1 MFFEFSHIFC
11 ATASSS
17 DAAWKLIIVGLIVLA
32 IICVTCYSKGRDSGY
47 SQREQEEND
56 IYQKKLHAIYDVQ
69 QHACA
74 IETFRKNCSEW
85 ISKFGDHRMAGRGAF
100 EKIQADASQIINA
113 INQDILEK
121 KFSFSLKIFT
131 DDLDARKEAFTN
143 WCQDERLKLDASIKL
158 KQEKIN
164 ALMNETE
171 NAKIKVEEQIIE
183 ARKIALNE
191 LNQEIN
197 KLLESAISDHP
208 SNAYIAGVLT
218 MISETLA
225 AKAIAEINEKYKCQA
240 PITASKAIHAI
251 HKKFNESVK
260 QWHYEAI
267 YYKFQTAL
275 YESLFP
281 QLLEYS
287 TIGNNSDG
295 NMLPATTKTT
305 EYDWL
310 SNEEYATLSSR
321 KKSQLALDRYIQSP
335 KSKWQVGR
343 DYELFVG
350 YKYRC
355 DGWKVEQFGVERKL
369 EDMGRDLIC
378 RKIIHDQ
385 TGKFSSDLF
394 GDIVEIQVIQCK
406 FWSSE
411 KIIHEKHIAQLF
423 GTTIEYAISLGWPY
437 IDKNGHLTDCIK
449 PVFVTTASLSE
460 TARRF
465 AEALSVEI
473 KEDCTFDPSDSKAFP
488 RIKCNLGKDGEKI
501 YHLPFDQQYDVTKI
515 DSANG
520 DECWAF
526 TVDEAENKGYRR
538 AMRWMGD

>member
-131 DDLDARKEAFTN
+131 DDLE
-143 WCQDERLKLDASIKL
+143 
-158 KQEKIN
+158 
-164 ALMNETE
+164 
-171 NAKIKVEEQIIE
+171 IKVEEQIIE

-225 AKAIAEINEKYKCQA
+225 AKAIAAINEKYKCQA

-350 YKYRC
+350 YKYKC

>member
-1 MFFEFSHIFC
+1 
-11 ATASSS
+11 
-17 DAAWKLIIVGLIVLA
+17 
-32 IICVTCYSKGRDSGY
+32 
-47 SQREQEEND
+47 
-56 IYQKKLHAIYDVQ
+56 
-69 QHACA
+69 
-74 IETFRKNCSEW
+74 
-85 ISKFGDHRMAGRGAF
+85 
-100 EKIQADASQIINA
+100 
-113 INQDILEK
+113 
-121 KFSFSLKIFT
+121 
-131 DDLDARKEAFTN
+131 
-143 WCQDERLKLDASIKL
+143 
-158 KQEKIN
+158 
-164 ALMNETE
+164 
-171 NAKIKVEEQIIE
+171 
-183 ARKIALNE
+183 
-191 LNQEIN
+191 
-197 KLLESAISDHP
+197 
-208 SNAYIAGVLT
+208 
-218 MISETLA
+218 
-225 AKAIAEINEKYKCQA
+225 
-240 PITASKAIHAI
+240 
-251 HKKFNESVK
+251 
-260 QWHYEAI
+260 
-267 YYKFQTAL
+267 
-275 YESLFP
+275 
-281 QLLEYS
+281 
-287 TIGNNSDG
+287 
-295 NMLPATTKTT
+295 MLPATTKTT